1 MFNNVYLDSW
11 AIADNTAILNV
22 AIIGIAAALG
32 AIAVIINAI
41 RGIAVYK
48 MAKKEG
54 FSLAFLSFIPFAQS
68 FVLGILADGFN
79 RKNAGRKSI
88 NCVILPITTI
98 AKWVAYIVF
107 SLNISNYVKDFA
119 LLCKDYPDWIPIA
132 KGFEA
137 LGSYVVPFVIVL
149 GVFAVLSL
157 VNHIFFNI
165 TLYRVF
171 TEYKPVTAAVMTALS
186 VMFGGIMSLAMLFVA
201 SKKDKNASNIYANS
215 NQKEKAYF

>member
-11 AIADNTAILNV
+11 AISDNTAILSV

-32 AIAVIINAI
+32 IIAVIINAI

-54 FSLAFLSFIPFAQS
+54 FSLAFLSFLPFAQG
-68 FVLGILADGFN
+68 FVLGVLADGFS
-79 RKNAGRKSI
+79 RKNAGRKSV
-88 NCVILPITTI
+88 NCIILPITSL
-98 AKWVAYIVF
+98 AKWISYIVLF
-107 SLNISNYVKDFA
+107 VNVSNYVKDFA

-137 LGSYVVPFVIVL
+137 LGSYVIPFVIVL
-149 GVFAVLSL
+149 SVFAVLSL
-157 VNHIFFNI
+157 INHIFFNI

-171 TEYKPVTAAVMTALS
+171 AEYKPVTAAVMTALS
-186 VMFGGIMSLAMLFVA
+186 VMFGGIMALAMLFSA
-201 SKKDKNASNIYANS
+201 LKKDKNISNIYANS
-215 NQKEKAYF
+215 NQKDTVHF

>member
-11 AIADNTAILNV
+11 AIADNTAILSI
-22 AIIGIAAALG
+22 AIIGIAVALG
-32 AIAVIINAI
+32 VIAVIINAI
-41 RGIAVYK
+41 RGIAVHK
-48 MAKKEG
+48 IAKKEG
-54 FSLAFLSFIPFAQS
+54 FALAFLSFLPFAQS

-79 RKNAGRKSI
+79 RKNASRRSI

-119 LLCKDYPDWIPIA
+119 LLCKEYPDWIPIA

-137 LGSYVVPFVIVL
+137 LGSYVIPFIIVL
-149 GVFAVLSL
+149 SIFAVLSL
-157 VNHIFFNI
+157 INHIFFNI
-165 TLYRVF
+165 TLYRIF
-171 TEYKPVTAAVMTALS
+171 AEYKSVTAAVMTALS

-201 SKKDKNASNIYANS
+201 SKKDKNVSDIYAS
-215 NQKEKAYF
+215 SAQKEKVYF